1 MKINLLKIVLVLI
14 SIINTNIALAQEKVE
29 WIMEP
34 RQLKYEVADLHPYEI
49 WSSGIFDALEYKP
62 KKWAWKKSTGIYAF
76 LKHTIPF
83 QKDEH
88 LGLLSIDGKIIQ
100 QPVFTSLAYDA
111 ETGNIHAVNK
121 EAHNIAVKQDNYQYV
136 GNMGIVA
143 VHKYAGEKTEHY
155 TTNFTLND
163 CVLDDNGNL
172 LQDSKAI
179 QQDIQKEESAF
190 ADQANDKEQGEV
202 IYKNKDI
209 VLIKKAE
216 NDYVLENNNGVVI
229 YQAPKVI
236 FCHGNY
242 FWFRSKESEMIID
255 LQGKTLFRD
264 FKSPWPWFAKDE
276 VVTKYDV
283 CEMSKDN
290 KSYLID
296 KYGHISQPFEEVYTI
311 GSSDQIIAKW
321 DSKWGIV
328 NAQGKVLYPNKFKE
342 RKEIYR
348 KGFFSENF
356 VSQLSNEERTT
367 IFKQNVLPYK
377 IENGGNVID
386 VKSGKILFCAEKNI
400 YYKPLGAI
408 NATIDG
414 ISFSWLAKYQTT
426 SLNAK
431 ITKYYIIAGTKV
443 IESDSLIYALDPKYE
458 HTKKIGNCY
467 EVWGTILDENLNVIY
482 NNVYQ
487 TRKLSDNLFALKTKE
502 GIEIINAKGQKIT
515 FLPEAD
521 DIVKKQSDIY
531 AVLVKGKLG
540 YCKFI

>member
-1 MKINLLKIVLVLI
+1 MTIKPLKIVLVLI

-34 RQLKYEVADLHPYEI
+34 RQLKYEVADLHQYEI
-49 WSSGIFDALEYKP
+49 WSEGFLEALNYKP
-62 KKWAWKKSTGIYAF
+62 EKWAWKKSTGIYAF
-76 LKHTIPF
+76 LKNTIPF
-83 QKDEH
+83 QKDER
-88 LGLLSIDGKIIQ
+88 LGLLSLDGKIIQ

-121 EAHNIAVKQDNYQYV
+121 EAHNLAVKQDNYQYV
-136 GNMGIVA
+136 GQMGIVA
-143 VHKYAGEKTEHY
+143 VHKYAGVKTEHY

-163 CVLDDNGNL
+163 CVLDDNGYL

-202 IYKNKDI
+202 IYKNEDV

-242 FWFRSKESEMIID
+242 FWFRSKESEIIID

-264 FKSPWPWFAKDE
+264 FKLPWFEKDE
-276 VVTKYDV
+276 DISKYDV
-283 CEMSKDN
+283 CQINKDN

-296 KYGHISQPFEEVYTI
+296 KYGHISQPFEDVYTI
-311 GSSDQIIAKW
+311 GNADQIIAKW

-328 NAQGKVLYPNKFKE
+328 NAQGKVLYPNKYKE
-342 RKEIYR
+342 RKEIYQ
-348 KGFFSENF
+348 KSLFSEHF
-356 VSQLSNEERTT
+356 ISQLSNEERTT
-367 IFKQNVLPYK
+367 IFKQNVLLYK
-377 IENGGNVID
+377 KEKGENVID
-386 VKSGKILFCAEKNI
+386 VKSGKILFYSEKNI

-414 ISFSWLAKYQTT
+414 ISFSCLAQYQAGGT
-426 SLNAK
+426 NAK
-431 ITKYYIIAGTKV
+431 VTKYYIIAGTKV
-443 IESDSLIYALDPKYE
+443 IESDTYIYALDPKYE
-458 HTKKIGNCY
+458 HTKKIGKCY
-467 EVWGTILDENLNVIY
+467 EAWGTILDENLNVIY

-502 GIEIINAKGQKIT
+502 GLEIINAKGQKIT

>member
-1 MKINLLKIVLVLI
+1 MKINCLKIVLVLI
-14 SIINTNIALAQEKVE
+14 SIINTNIAFAQEKVE

-62 KKWAWKKSTGIYAF
+62 KKWASKKSTGIYAF
-76 LKHTIPF
+76 LKNTIPF
-83 QKDEH
+83 LKDEH
-88 LGLLSIDGKIIQ
+88 LGLLSLDGKIIQ

-121 EAHNIAVKQDNYQYV
+121 DAHNIAVKQDNYQYV
-136 GNMGIVA
+136 GSMGIVG
-143 VHKYAGEKTEHY
+143 VYKYAGEKTEHY
-155 TTNFTLND
+155 TTNFTQND

-172 LQDSKAI
+172 LQDFKAI
-179 QQDIQKEESAF
+179 QQNIQKEESAF
-190 ADQANDKEQGEV
+190 ADQTNAKEQGEV

-209 VLIKKAE
+209 VLTKKSE
-216 NDYVLENNNGVVI
+216 NDYVLENNNGEVI
-229 YQAPKVI
+229 CQAPKVI
-236 FCHGNY
+236 FFHNNY
-242 FWFRSKESEMIID
+242 FWFRSKESEIIID

-264 FKSPWPWFAKDE
+264 FKSPWAWFAKDE
-276 VVTKYDV
+276 YITKYDV
-283 CEMSKDN
+283 IEMSKDN

-296 KYGHISQPFEEVYTI
+296 KYGHISQPFEDVYTI

-458 HTKKIGNCY
+458 HTKKIGKCY
-467 EVWGTILDENLNVIY
+467 EAWGTILDENLNVIY

-521 DIVKKQSDIY
+521 DIITKQSGTY
-531 AVLVKGKLG
+531 AVLIKGKLG

>member
-1 MKINLLKIVLVLI
+1 MYCGNKVNKKTIMKTKLLKNVLVLI
-14 SIINTNIALAQEKVE
+14 SIVNTTNALAQEKVE

-62 KKWAWKKSTGIYAF
+62 KKWASKKSTGIYAF
-76 LKHTIPF
+76 LKNTIPF
-83 QKDEH
+83 LKDEH
-88 LGLLSIDGKIIQ
+88 LGLLSLDGKIIQ

-121 EAHNIAVKQDNYQYV
+121 DAHNIAVKQDNYQYV
-136 GNMGIVA
+136 GSMGIVG
-143 VHKYAGEKTEHY
+143 VYKYAGEKTEHY
-155 TTNFTLND
+155 TTNFTQND

-172 LQDSKAI
+172 LQDFKAI
-179 QQDIQKEESAF
+179 QQNIQKEESAF
-190 ADQANDKEQGEV
+190 ADQTNDKEQGEV

-209 VLIKKAE
+209 VLTKKSE
-216 NDYVLENNNGVVI
+216 NDYVLENNNGEVI
-229 YQAPKVI
+229 CQAPKVI

-431 ITKYYIIAGTKV
+431 ITKYYINSSLKIQYIAKQPCAA
-443 IESDSLIYALDPKYE
+443 S
-458 HTKKIGNCY
+458 
-467 EVWGTILDENLNVIY
+467 
-482 NNVYQ
+482 
-487 TRKLSDNLFALKTKE
+487 TRDL
-502 GIEIINAKGQKIT
+502 
-515 FLPEAD
+515 
-521 DIVKKQSDIY
+521 
-531 AVLVKGKLG
+531 
-540 YCKFI
+540 